1 MIDPRCVE
9 VVTQAASRLNG
20 TLGGSLVGVYM
31 HGSAVLGDF
40 DPERSD
46 VDLLAVSADRI
57 SSAERR
63 AVGRELVPLAWPGV
77 GLEFSLVTRA
87 VAGQPPE
94 RPPFEVHVQTIEGT
108 SVVEGSGRAGDRD
121 LLIHFLVLRRRGEP
135 ILGPAPSSVFGE
147 PPRDATLL
155 AIEDDLRWALERDKL
170 GYAVLNACR
179 ALRFLKGDLIS
190 SKLDAGAWAIEHR
203 VAPPEV
209 VNEAIA
215 ERKGGRAHIPRD
227 DALAFVERTRAL
239 LHREA
244 ASTELPTWT

>member
-20 TLGGSLVGVYM
+20 TLGGILVGVFV

-46 VDLLAVSADRI
+46 VDLLAVSADPV
-57 SSAERR
+57 SSAERQ
-63 AVGRELVPLAWPGV
+63 AVGRELVSLTWPGV

-87 VAGQPPE
+87 VAERPPE
-94 RPPFEVHVQTIEGT
+94 RPPFEVHVETVEGT
-108 SVVEGSGRAGDRD
+108 SVVDGSGRAGDRD
-121 LLIHFLVLRRRGEP
+121 LLIHFLVLRHRGEA
-135 ILGPAPSSVFGE
+135 ILGPAPSSVFAD
-147 PPRDATLL
+147 PPREATLL
-155 AIEDDLRWALERDKL
+155 AIEDDLRWAIERDKL

-190 SKLDAGAWAIEHR
+190 SKLDAGEWAIEHR
-203 VAPPEV
+203 LAPLEV
-209 VNEAIA
+209 VNEAIV

-227 DALAFVERTRAL
+227 EGLAFVERTRAL

-244 ASTELPTWT
+244 PSADQP